1 MFFAVLLYGSESAES
16 VSVFGIAFTDK
27 NDIIDFG
34 KADPKAPTKIFLQD
48 ALSLSL
54 YQQNGKKRIG
64 TEEMN
69 EIKNTKSD
77 FEQKIDNLK
86 QMLQSS
92 RRVVF
97 LGGAGVST
105 ESGISDFR
113 SENGIFKAFQQF
125 GYPPEELLSHT
136 FFVRKPDIFFRYYK
150 TLLLT
155 TDAKPNAAHA
165 ALAKLEAQGKLTAVV
180 TQNIDGLHQLAGS
193 KNVYELH
200 GSIHRNHCMRCN
212 RFFDA
217 EYVKNHSGI
226 PYCPCGGMIKPD
238 VVLYEES
245 LDPDVLAGAVA
256 HISRADMLIVGGTS
270 LQVYPAAGLINYYS
284 GNKLVLINKTI
295 TPYDSYANLVINDS
309 IGKVLSAAVE

>member
-1 MFFAVLLYGSESAES
+1 MENLNKQIQELQ
-16 VSVFGIAFTDK
+16 K
-27 NDIIDFG
+27 IIDTYG
-34 KADPKAPTKIFLQD
+34 NI
-48 ALSLSL
+48 
-54 YQQNGKKRIG
+54 
-64 TEEMN
+64 
-69 EIKNTKSD
+69 
-77 FEQKIDNLK
+77 
-86 QMLQSS
+86 
-92 RRVVF
+92 VF
-97 LGGAGVST
+97 FGGAGVST
-105 ESGISDFR
+105 ESGIPDFR
-113 SENGIFKAFQQF
+113 SVDGLYHQQYD
-125 GYPPEELLSHT
+125 YPPETILSHT
-136 FFVRKPDIFFRYYK
+136 FYRSHTEEFFRFYRNK
-150 TLLLT
+150 MLFPN
-155 TDAKPNAAHA
+155 AQPNAAHKK
-165 ALAKLEAQGKLTAVV
+165 LAELEAAGKVRAVI

-295 TPYDSYANLVINDS
+295 TPYDNYANLVINDS